1 MIACRLQLVRTG
13 FEREIHIEMLRTY
26 AFDLS
31 TTLACLALHMA
42 MSFLAQLLLRDRPGG
57 AGKAGMESCSGAKRG
72 VIHEYDRDVGA
83 RAEGSMF
90 SVEDAFVICLKC
102 FRAKRFW
109 VLG

>member
-31 TTLACLALHMA
+31 TTLACLALHNKSIGHEA
-42 MSFLAQLLLRDRPGG
+42 FIGLLPLIEAG
-57 AGKAGMESCSGAKRG
+57 AS
-72 VIHEYDRDVGA
+72 D
-83 RAEGSMF
+83 
-90 SVEDAFVICLKC
+90 EDAFVICLKC